1 MASPSGAIKASGFV
15 GMIRIS
21 EGVGLNGALCG
32 AVGRQYS
39 RLVLD
44 AQSWALDFR
53 GFVRGLGLKFDARYA
68 EWLLAIF
75 EPEISERTLEV
86 VGAVDIVRAAGS

>member
-1 MASPSGAIKASGFV
+1 MRR
-15 GMIRIS
+15 GM
-21 EGVGLNGALCG
+21 
-32 AVGRQYS
+32 RQYS

-53 GFVRGLGLKFDARYA
+53 GVVRGFDFEFDARYA

-75 EPEISERTLEV
+75 ESEIPYAALEV
-86 VGAVDIVRAAGS
+86 TGTVDFVWAARA